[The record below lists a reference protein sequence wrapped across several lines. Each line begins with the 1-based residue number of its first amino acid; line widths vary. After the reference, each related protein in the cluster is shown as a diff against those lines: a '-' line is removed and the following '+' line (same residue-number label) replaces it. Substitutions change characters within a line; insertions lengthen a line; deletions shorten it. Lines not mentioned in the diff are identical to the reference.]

1 MDDLDRQLIGLLRG
15 NARLPAATIARTL
28 RVARGTV
35 QNRIARLEQDGMI
48 VGYTVRLAAP
58 DDARR
63 ITALT
68 MIAVDGNNV
77 EKVLRSLRGD
87 ASVSALHT
95 TNGRWDIIAEL
106 RADTLEEFDRVLS
119 RIRRIEGVANSETNL
134 LASYSTSH
142 VAGRR

>member
-1 MDDLDRQLIGLLRG
+1 MDDLDRQLIGLLRS

-35 QNRIARLEQDGMI
+35 QNRIARLEQEGVI
-48 VGYTVRLAAP
+48 AGYTVRLAAP
-58 DDARR
+58 DGDRR
-63 ITALT
+63 ITAL
-68 MIAVDGNNV
+68 MLIAVEGNNV

-87 ASVSALHT
+87 ASVSTLHT

-134 LASYSTSH
+134 LLSTLKY
-142 VAGRR
+142 

>member
-15 NARLPAATIARTL
+15 NARLPAANIARTL

-35 QNRIARLEQDGMI
+35 QNRIARLEQEGVI
-48 VGYTVRLAAP
+48 AGYTVRLAAP
-58 DDARR
+58 DGDRR
-63 ITALT
+63 ITAL
-68 MIAVDGNNV
+68 MLIAVEGNNV

-87 ASVSALHT
+87 ASVSTLHT

-134 LASYSTSH
+134 LLSTH
-142 VAGRR
+142 KY

>member
-1 MDDLDRQLIGLLRG
+1 MDDLDRQLVGLLRG

-35 QNRIARLEQDGMI
+35 QNRIARLEREGVI
-48 VGYTVRLAAP
+48 AGYTVRLAAA
-58 DDARR
+58 DDDRR
-63 ITALT
+63 ITAL
-68 MIAVDGNNV
+68 MLIAVEGNNV

-87 ASVSALHT
+87 ASVSTLHT

-134 LASYSTSH
+134 LLSTH
-142 VAGRR
+142 KY

>member
-1 MDDLDRQLIGLLRG
+1 MDDLDRQLVGLLRG

-35 QNRIARLEQDGMI
+35 QNRIARLEQEGVI
-48 VGYTVRLAAP
+48 AGYTVRLAAP
-58 DDARR
+58 DGDRR
-63 ITALT
+63 ITAL
-68 MIAVDGNNV
+68 MLIAVEGNNV

-87 ASVSALHT
+87 ASVTTLHT

-134 LASYSTSH
+134 LLSTH
-142 VAGRR
+142 KY

>member
-1 MDDLDRQLIGLLRG
+1 MDDLDRQLIGLLRS

-35 QNRIARLEQDGMI
+35 QNRIARLEQDGVI

-68 MIAVDGNNV
+68 MIAVEGNNA

-134 LASYSTSH
+134 LLATHKY
-142 VAGRR
+142 

>member
-1 MDDLDRQLIGLLRG
+1 MDDLDRQLIGLLRS

-35 QNRIARLEQDGMI
+35 QNRIARLEQAGVI
-48 VGYTVRLAAP
+48 AGYTVRCCQA
-58 DDARR
+58 DGDRR
-63 ITALT
+63 ITAL
-68 MIAVDGNNV
+68 MLIAVEGNNV

-87 ASVSALHT
+87 ASVSTLHT

-134 LASYSTSH
+134 LLSTH
-142 VAGRR
+142 KY

>member
-1 MDDLDRQLIGLLRG
+1 MDDLDRQLVGLLRG

-35 QNRIARLEQDGMI
+35 QNRIARLEQEGVI
-48 VGYTVRLAAP
+48 AGYTVRLAAP
-58 DDARR
+58 DDGRR
-63 ITALT
+63 ITAL
-68 MIAVDGNNV
+68 MLIAVEGNNV

-87 ASVSALHT
+87 ASVSTLHT

-134 LASYSTSH
+134 LLSTH
-142 VAGRR
+142 KY

>member
-15 NARLPAATIARTL
+15 NARLPAATLARTL

-35 QNRIARLEQDGMI
+35 QNRIARLEQMGI
-48 VGYTVRLAAP
+48 IAGYTVRLAAV
-58 DDARR
+58 DDEHRVA
-63 ITALT
+63 ALT
-68 MIAVDGNNV
+68 LVAVEGNNV

-87 ASVSALHT
+87 AAVSMLHT

-119 RIRRIEGVANSETNL
+119 RIRRIEGVARSETNL
-134 LASYSTSH
+134 LLSTH
-142 VAGRR
+142 KY

>member
-1 MDDLDRQLIGLLRG
+1 MDDLDRQLVGLLRG
-15 NARLPAATIARTL
+15 NARMPAATIARTL

-35 QNRIARLEQDGMI
+35 QNRIARLEQEGVI
-48 VGYTVRLAAP
+48 AGYTVRLAAP
-58 DDARR
+58 DGDRR
-63 ITALT
+63 ITAL
-68 MIAVDGNNV
+68 MLIAVEGNNV

-87 ASVSALHT
+87 ASVSTLHT

-134 LASYSTSH
+134 LLSTH
-142 VAGRR
+142 KY

>member
-35 QNRIARLEQDGMI
+35 QNRIARLEQAGVI
-48 VGYTVRLAAP
+48 VGYTVRLAASGE
-58 DDARR
+58 ARR

-68 MIAVDGNNV
+68 MIAVEGNNA

-95 TNGRWDIIAEL
+95 TIGRWDVIAEL

-134 LASYSTSH
+134 LLSTH
-142 VAGRR
+142 KY